1 MISAV
6 LAACANVGG
15 GSTSGSSSLGS
26 ASLNNS
32 PQHQTLYIGNLVKSI
47 LLYSYQPLPELT
59 LGLNY
64 LL

>member
-6 LAACANVGG
+6 LAACANAGG